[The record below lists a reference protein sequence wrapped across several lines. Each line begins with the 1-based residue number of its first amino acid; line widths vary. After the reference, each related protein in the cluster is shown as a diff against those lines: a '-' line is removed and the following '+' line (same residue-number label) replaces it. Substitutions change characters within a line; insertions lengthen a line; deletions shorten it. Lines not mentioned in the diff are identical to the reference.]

1 MVTSGLVL
9 CLDAANTKSYPG
21 SGTTWYDLSGE
32 GNDGTLTNGPTFN
45 PSGWIEFDGVDDYI
59 SISNPLSMQ
68 SNLDQ
73 EWTVMAWVNLTEKTE
88 QILVYGMN
96 RHLYVVA
103 WQGNNSI
110 LYLNGG
116 ANDYYKYGGDLI
128 SPGRW
133 SFVTFRFRNSDGLR
147 TIYKNLTDVTT
158 SGPNKTSTPYGISST
173 LQLGK
178 LMQGK
183 LGGMLMYSRV
193 LSDIELQQN
202 YYQAPIVTDG
212 LVFAVDA
219 GNLVSYESGSTTT
232 YSLTGSMT
240 GSLQNSTGYL
250 PNSGGTWDFDGTD
263 DYITQGPSSELDTNI
278 FSVEAF
284 ARLDT
289 FDNNHR
295 TIMARNASVYSHTNG
310 WWFGTLRNGLGSGHN
325 DLRFFMWGDSS
336 YITFSSMGVDDG
348 NYHHIIIT
356 CDGTTGYFYI
366 DGELKYSANKPSGN
380 LYNSSAA
387 MTTGRSPSGDYWA
400 GDIPLTRFYNT
411 ALTAAEVAQNYNAT
425 KSKFL

>member
-1 MVTSGLVL
+1 ME
-9 CLDAANTKSYPG
+9 NFY
-21 SGTTWYDLSGE
+21 
-32 GNDGTLTNGPTFN
+32 N
-45 PSGWIEFDGVDDYI
+45 FDGVDDYI

-202 YYQAPIVTDG
+202 FNAHRSRY
-212 LVFAVDA
+212 
-219 GNLVSYESGSTTT
+219 
-232 YSLTGSMT
+232 
-240 GSLQNSTGYL
+240 
-250 PNSGGTWDFDGTD
+250 
-263 DYITQGPSSELDTNI
+263 NI
-278 FSVEAF
+278 
-284 ARLDT
+284 
-289 FDNNHR
+289 
-295 TIMARNASVYSHTNG
+295 
-310 WWFGTLRNGLGSGHN
+310 
-325 DLRFFMWGDSS
+325 
-336 YITFSSMGVDDG
+336 
-348 NYHHIIIT
+348 
-356 CDGTTGYFYI
+356 
-366 DGELKYSANKPSGN
+366 
-380 LYNSSAA
+380 
-387 MTTGRSPSGDYWA
+387 
-400 GDIPLTRFYNT
+400 
-411 ALTAAEVAQNYNAT
+411 
-425 KSKFL
+425 